1 MTDRLCRSYPAL
13 LVACSIAIAGA
24 SRNAVAG
31 HGYQK
36 SSADTAAVQR
46 VVDDYVGLY
55 RRDRLDAWKALFV
68 QGFTAT
74 YTNDDGSVT
83 TRSLDDFYERQR
95 AGFER
100 GAMSETLENVRI
112 QREGKL
118 AHAFADFKFTSGTTT
133 RPGQLMLLLITVKG
147 EWKIAAL
154 TFTYHLES

>member
-1 MTDRLCRSYPAL
+1 MTHRLPRNYPAV
-13 LVACSIAIAGA
+13 LVACCLA
-24 SRNAVAG
+24 SVPGSADVVAHDDYG
-31 HGYQK
+31 Q

-46 VVDDYVGLY
+46 VVDDYIGLY
-55 RRDRLDAWKALFV
+55 RRDRLEAWKALFV
-68 QGFTAT
+68 PGFAAT

-100 GAMSETLENVRI
+100 GSMSETLDNVRI
-112 QREGKL
+112 QRVGKL
-118 AHAFADFKFTSGTTT
+118 AQVFADFKFTSGNTT
-133 RPGQLMLLLITVKG
+133 RPGQLMLLLIAVKG